1 MRKRKKCI
9 NNLYARRSIVYSLL
23 FSVFIWSVLGCGRIA
38 DGTNEQTIK
47 SENVGMEQSVSE
59 EVLNQESEQMSADAS
74 GELWVQDREGTIEG
88 DFQAQEDMSSGEN
101 AVSSGNIVS
110 GQGAKV
116 PDGNASTGQ
125 GAKTPDGNVGTG
137 QGAKVPDGNTGTGQG
152 AKAPYGN
159 AGTGQGVSGGSTVMA
174 QGALSVDGTQLV
186 DASGNP
192 VQIRGISTHGL
203 AWYPDYVNEDCF
215 RQLKEEWGVN
225 VVRLAMYTAEYGGY
239 CTGGDQDALKELVRS
254 GVEYAVECGL
264 YVIIDWHILSDGN
277 PNTYLMQAKDFFA
290 EMSDIYKDY
299 TNVLYEICNEP
310 NGGTS
315 WNEIKQY
322 AEEIIEVIRENDKD
336 GIILVG
342 TPNWSQYVD
351 QAAADPIAGYDNI
364 MYTLHYYAATH
375 TETLRNTMVRAVED
389 GLPIFVSEYG
399 ICDASGNGA
408 IDEFQANQWVDIL
421 DEYKISYV
429 AWNLSNK
436 SETSAVIKSSC
447 SKVKGFTTE
456 DLSDSG
462 KWLYNMLRSQGSV
475 SEANS
480 FAGAEENRTSGEAVG
495 SHTNVQGSGQGNSA
509 GDGMNVQGGG
519 QGNSAG
525 SGMDVQ
531 GGEQGNAAGNL
542 PGIQDEQE
550 NAAGGNGTSN
560 GAAGCSIAADV
571 INSWGQGNETYYQY
585 TLTLTNDSEADLN
598 GWTLSI
604 SFSDDIVLSGG
615 WNGNYQVNGNVLTIS
630 AMDYNGYVAAGGSV
644 ENIGFILYGTDTLT
658 ILEATEL

>member
-1 MRKRKKCI
+1 MRKRKKSI
-9 NNLYARRSIVYSLL
+9 NNLHAGRSIAYSILL
-23 FSVFIWSVLGCGRIA
+23 GVFIWGVLGCGHIA
-38 DGTNEQTIK
+38 DGANEQTIK
-47 SENVGMEQSVSE
+47 SENVGMEQSASKE
-59 EVLNQESEQMSADAS
+59 IPNQESGQMSADAS
-74 GELWVQDREGTIEG
+74 GELWEQDREGTIEG
-88 DFQAQEDMSSGEN
+88 DSQVQEDMSSGEN
-101 AVSSGNIVS
+101 TMSSGNIVS

-116 PDGNASTGQ
+116 PDGNADTGQ
-125 GAKTPDGNVGTG
+125 GAKPPDGTTGTG
-137 QGAKVPDGNTGTGQG
+137 QGAKVPDGNAGTGQG
-152 AKAPYGN
+152 AKPPDGTT
-159 AGTGQGVSGGSTVMA
+159 GTGQGVKVPDGSTVMA

-186 DASGNP
+186 DASGTP
-192 VQIRGISTHGL
+192 VQLRGISTHGL

-277 PNTYLMQAKDFFA
+277 PNTYLTQAKDFFA
-290 EMSDIYKDY
+290 EMSDAYKDY

-322 AEEIIEVIRENDKD
+322 AEQVIEVIRENDKD

-375 TETLRNTMVRAVED
+375 TEALRNTMVRAVED
-389 GLPIFVSEYG
+389 GLPVFVSEYG
-399 ICDASGNGA
+399 ICDASGNGV
-408 IDEFQANQWVDIL
+408 IDEFQANQWVNIL

-436 SETSAVIKSSC
+436 SETSAVLKSSC

-462 KWLYNMLRSQGSV
+462 KWLYHMLRSQGSV

-480 FAGAEENRTSGEAVG
+480 YAGAEENGTSGEESIVG
-495 SHTNVQGSGQGNSA
+495 GHTNVQGGGQGGNSA
-509 GDGMNVQGGG
+509 GDGMDVQGGG
-519 QGNSAG
+519 
-525 SGMDVQ
+525 
-531 GGEQGNAAGNL
+531 QGNAAGNL
-542 PGIQDEQE
+542 PGVQDKQE
-550 NAAGGNGTSN
+550 NEAGGNGTSN
-560 GAAGCSIAADV
+560 GADGFSIAADV

-585 TLTLTNDSEADLN
+585 TLTLTNDSEADQN
-598 GWTLSI
+598 GWTINI
-604 SFSDDIVLSGG
+604 SFSDDIALSGG

-644 ENIGFILYGTDTLT
+644 ENIGFILYGTDNLT
-658 ILEATEL
+658 ILEATGL